1 MKFPIF
7 VFSFDWSFPHDNAS
21 MDLIRP
27 FRMQKWSFLENK
39 KDINWDIFDECTVG
53 LKIIY
58 WLTFGNHCHVL
69 GRIDKVD
76 TLKIV
81 N

>member
-27 FRMQKWSFLENK
+27 FRMEKLVIFRKN
-39 KDINWDIFDECTVG
+39 INWDIFDECTVG

-58 WLTFGNHCHVL
+58 WLTFGNHCHLL

-76 TLKIV
+76 TWKIV